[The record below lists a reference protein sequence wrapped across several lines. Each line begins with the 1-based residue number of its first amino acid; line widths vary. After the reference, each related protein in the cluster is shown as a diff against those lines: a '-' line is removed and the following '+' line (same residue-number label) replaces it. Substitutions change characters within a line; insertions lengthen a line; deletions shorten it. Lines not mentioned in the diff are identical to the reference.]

1 MPQLAA
7 GAEPAARQEVLP
19 RPTVTPPTY
28 GQAMTGRL
36 PSLPVTADERR
47 ALATIRRDI
56 DRRGWTTGEGCVIIG
71 DDHVATDYS
80 VGFTRHHGHPEIVI
94 VGGSYAESRRLIAQ
108 LAHEVACGA
117 VFEPCLLEVDRQSP
131 RGGASRRPAFDRFAL
146 LTVDDPQ
153 HLWLAHLLYAR
164 DGVPVTALQLVAP
177 DEHGLFPWEGGA
189 GSDLLLGAWTY

>member
-1 MPQLAA
+1 
-7 GAEPAARQEVLP
+7 
-19 RPTVTPPTY
+19 
-28 GQAMTGRL
+28 MTGRL

-56 DRRGWTTGEGCVIIG
+56 DRRGWTTAEGCVIVG

-94 VGGSYAESRRLIAQ
+94 VGGSYAESRRLIAR

-117 VFEPCLLEVDRQSP
+117 RFEPCLLEIDEARY
-131 RGGASRRPAFDRFAL
+131 AL
-146 LTVDDPQ
+146 LAVDDPQ

-164 DGVPVTALQLVAP
+164 DGLPVSALQLVP
-177 DEHGLFPWEGGA
+177 RDERGLFPWEGG
-189 GSDLLLGAWTY
+189 DDVEFLLGRWEF